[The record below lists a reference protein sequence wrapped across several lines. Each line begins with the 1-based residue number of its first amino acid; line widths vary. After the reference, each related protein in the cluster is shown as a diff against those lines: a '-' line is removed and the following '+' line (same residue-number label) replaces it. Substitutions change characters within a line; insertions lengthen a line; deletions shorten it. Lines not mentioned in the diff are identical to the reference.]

1 LGQAIVSLAI
11 QLNQADAT
19 TGNSFIC
26 FCSSYYQLFPV
37 DNAHPPSL
45 HLAMHP
51 DCCFQNQCTRFRIER
66 HVSSY
71 VLVPNHDIVRKW
83 RLIKDDFF
91 RLSLSKAT
99 FETKLQ
105 KFASDDCKIYQIK
118 KAIVEIDVRDVFLG
132 YWESVEGDDTG
143 TIQLPSDGRS
153 RRLKSG
159 LKARI
164 SG

>member
-11 QLNQADAT
+11 QLNQTDAT

-37 DNAHPPSL
+37 DNPHRPSL
-45 HLAMHP
+45 HLVMHS
-51 DCCFQNQCTRFRIER
+51 DCCFQNQCTQFRIER
-66 HVSSY
+66 HVSSF

-83 RLIKDDFF
+83 RLIKDDFY

-105 KFASDDCKIYQIK
+105 KFVFDDRRIHQIK
-118 KAIVEIDVRDVFLG
+118 KAIIEIDVRDVFLG
-132 YWESVEGDDTG
+132 YWESVEGDDKG
-143 TIQLPSDGRS
+143 TIQLPPDGRP

-164 SG
+164 SV